1 MQTLSAQNHF
11 TSTLGI
17 SNICTFGLEE
27 SSESTLIAVRSQPV
41 NMRERF
47 SLKVQEQPEPKLDS
61 RTEQPRISERS
72 SITQSKDMSSTNE
85 RRATLDIQ
93 PPRNNSPAVFAS
105 ESCAAIPS
113 VMVDE
118 EAPEREYFM
127 RCVVLGSEN
136 TGKHTLVGANLA
148 EELGEHTK
156 TGSNFFA
163 KTAVSYKTT
172 KKYHFW
178 VRTLGDDSATKDALW
193 KTYYK
198 WATTFVFVY
207 DITNKE
213 SFEALKKAV
222 ESVMKV
228 VPREKFFGV
237 LVGNKNEL
245 HGQREVSYDEA
256 VDFKLQYNFSHF
268 IETCAEIEKE
278 TPQVIPRLDAKLK
291 LTFESI

>member
-11 TSTLGI
+11 TSTLGL
-17 SNICTFGLEE
+17 NNYCTIGHEE
-27 SSESTLIAVRSQPV
+27 TREVIQTPTRTQPL
-41 NMRERF
+41 NMRERL
-47 SLKVQEQPEPKLDS
+47 SLQVQEQPETKLNS
-61 RTEQPRISERS
+61 RVEQPAINERAA
-72 SITQSKDMSSTNE
+72 ITQTNDMSFNNE
-85 RRATLDIQ
+85 RRAALDTQ

-105 ESCAAIPS
+105 ESCAAVPS
-113 VMVDE
+113 VMVDP

-136 TGKHTLVGANLA
+136 AGKHTLIGSNVA
-148 EELGEHTK
+148 EDLGEHSK
-156 TGSNFFA
+156 TGANFLA
-163 KTAVSYKTT
+163 KRAVSYKTT

-178 VRTLGDDSATKDALW
+178 VRTLGDDSATKEAVW

-198 WATTFVFVY
+198 WATAFVFVY

-222 ESVMKV
+222 EGVLQV

-245 HGQREVSYDEA
+245 HGQRQVSYDEA

-268 IETCAEIEKE
+268 IETCDAIEKD

-291 LTFESI
+291 LTFESL